1 MMQGG
6 NAIPMAMMV
15 MARMSKMDGMAVGG
29 DGDGDDHANEDV
41 FVGNECTHS
50 EGLRVS
56 KSFVSFF

>member
-1 MMQGG
+1 
-6 NAIPMAMMV
+6 MAMMV